1 LQVARGYVLS
11 ALSRLLRSRT
21 APALAAVIVPP
32 LLSQFR
38 VGYNLQSLEVLVQVS
53 RHPRLVSPHRFLLNV

>member
-1 LQVARGYVLS
+1 MLS
-11 ALSRLLRSRT
+11 ALSRLLRSRA

-53 RHPRLVSPHRFLLNV
+53 RHPRLVSPQSLLESLPVRAI